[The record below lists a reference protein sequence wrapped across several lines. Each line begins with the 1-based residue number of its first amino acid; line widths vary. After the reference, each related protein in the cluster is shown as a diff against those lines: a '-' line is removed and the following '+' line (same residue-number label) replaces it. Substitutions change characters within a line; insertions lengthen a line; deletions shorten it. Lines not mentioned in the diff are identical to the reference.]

1 MYVFTGT
8 VVGLRFK
15 EGVVLASDSRA
26 TAYYL
31 VLSKRLKKIF
41 RLGDRIG
48 GGFTGSPGDVQS
60 LVSLLRAE
68 ARLYQVTYGRPISV
82 RSLTQVASN
91 YLSGRRIFPMLVD
104 GMIAGVDAD
113 GPHLFFIDAIGG
125 KIEESKFASSG
136 SGATVAYGV
145 LERSYREEMSREEGV
160 KLAGLAIK
168 TAIERDAATGDGLA
182 IAVID
187 GEGYRELSDEEIHRL
202 GI

>member
-1 MYVFTGT
+1 MYIFTGT
-8 VVGLRFK
+8 VVGLRLK
-15 EGVVLASDSRA
+15 GGVVLASDSRA

-41 RLGDRIG
+41 RLEDRIG

-60 LVSLLRAE
+60 LVGLLRAE
-68 ARLYQVTYGRPISV
+68 ARLYQVTYGRPIPV
-82 RSLTQVASN
+82 KSLTQVASN

-104 GMIAGVDAD
+104 GMIAGVDVD

-145 LERSYREEMSREEGV
+145 LEQSYKEEMSREEGI

-187 GEGYRELSDEEIHRL
+187 GEGYRELSDEEIRRL